1 MNSTVT
7 RPEPEQGRLRR
18 RGKSLPEQARLQP
31 ARGMARMIA
40 SYALAGLLTFGGL
53 ILASSLIDHCAQDAR
68 FCAAERVA
76 GALEP
81 TLERP
86 VQTALLPEPE
96 LQPTEAHLPVRD
108 RPVLAH
114 AYEPLPFSLDSDSG
128 RVFLLPPGRSLQDM
142 ATEQGAISVH
152 EINLIAVVQQNGIR
166 HALVRLPDG
175 RILRL
180 VQGDRL
186 EDGTVAAISD
196 DALYLLGP
204 DMIPRAFLLGG

>member
-1 MNSTVT
+1 
-7 RPEPEQGRLRR
+7 
-18 RGKSLPEQARLQP
+18 
-31 ARGMARMIA
+31 MIA

-53 ILASSLIDHCAQDAR
+53 MLASNMIDHCAQDAR

-76 GALEP
+76 GPLEP
-81 TLERP
+81 ALERP

-96 LQPTEAHLPVRD
+96 LQPTEAHLPVRV

-142 ATEQGAISVH
+142 ATEQGAISVN

-196 DALYLLGP
+196 DALYLLGA